1 MEFAILGPLEARDGN
16 APVEL
21 GPPRQRALLALLL
34 LRRNEV
40 VPQEVLIEE
49 LWPGGAPET
58 AAKIVQLY
66 VSDLRKAIDP
76 ERRLLVTQRPG
87 YRLDVEPEQLDAAR
101 FERLAEAARREPPE
115 VAGPRLREAL

>member
-1 MEFAILGPLEARDGN
+1 MEFAILGPLEARDGH

-40 VPQEVLIEE
+40 LPQEVLIEE
-49 LWPGGAPET
+49 LWPSGPPGT

-66 VSDLRKAIDP
+66 VSELRKALDP
-76 ERRLLVTQRPG
+76 ERRLLITQRPG
-87 YRLDVEPEQLDAAR
+87 YRLAVEPDQVDVGR
-101 FERLAEAARREPPE
+101 FERLAAGARGRPPE
-115 VAGPRLREAL
+115 V